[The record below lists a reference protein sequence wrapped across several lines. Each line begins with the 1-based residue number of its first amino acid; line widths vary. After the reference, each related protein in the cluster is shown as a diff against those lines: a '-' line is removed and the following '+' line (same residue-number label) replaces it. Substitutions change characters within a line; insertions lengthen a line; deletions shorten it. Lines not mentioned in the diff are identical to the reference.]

1 MPMSEKTCPDL
12 KLHFLWLAIGCA
24 YVALVVYL
32 SLQSVPVKLDVD
44 FPYGDKVGHA
54 LAYFVMMLWFSQIYH
69 DNPRRIVL
77 AVVFIFIG
85 ISIEY
90 LQSFEPNRT
99 AEVADVVAN
108 VFGLYLGFRMTLGE
122 SKNLLM
128 HFERFI
134 LKD

>member
-1 MPMSEKTCPDL
+1 MYEKLCPHL
-12 KLHFLWLAIGCA
+12 KLHFLWLALGYV

-32 SLQSVPVKLDVD
+32 SLKSVPVKLNID
-44 FPYGDKVGHA
+44 FQYGDKVGHA
-54 LAYFVMMLWFSQIYH
+54 LAYFFMMFWFSQIYH
-69 DNPRRIVL
+69 DKPRRIVL

-99 AEVADVVAN
+99 AELADVVAN
-108 VFGLYLGFRMTLGE
+108 VFGLALGFWIALGH

-128 HFERFI
+128 RFERFI
-134 LKD
+134 FKS